1 MYRIIEGRGTGKT
14 SRLMLLAKEANG
26 TIVCSNPTAMEQK
39 ARAYGI
45 VGINFIS
52 YGDFLRSKGEDLNNY
67 FIDEIEMFISYIAAN
82 FAGYSNFNG
91 YTLTN
96 ED

>member
-14 SRLMLLAKEANG
+14 SRLMLLAKETNG
-26 TIVCSNPTAMEQK
+26 TIVCNNPAAMEQK
-39 ARAYGI
+39 ARAYGM

-52 YGDFLRSKGEDLNNY
+52 YGDFLRSRGEELNNY
-67 FIDEIEMFISYIAAN
+67 YIDEAEAFISYVAAVS
-82 FAGYSNFNG
+82 AGRGTFSG
-91 YTLTN
+91 YTLSN

>member
-14 SRLMLLAKEANG
+14 SRLMLLAKETNG

-39 ARAYGI
+39 AKAYGI

-52 YGDFLRSKGEDLNNY
+52 YGDFLRSRGKELNSY
-67 FIDEIEMFISYIAAN
+67 YIDEVEMFISYVAAAT
-82 FAGYSNFNG
+82 AGHGTFNG